1 MKRWRNKSAAQLLAA
16 EWFRDTV
23 VGRGMVPR
31 HRRQSRNSSAKTK
44 FFKSPRRTLSEYP
57 CGGLARTLFSA
68 FRRRKFRQSAADPI
82 GSAAEQICSA
92 AVRRVRGGFRGGIF
106 CSAAKL
112 NLADSAGVRRGPAR
126 TQADPGGVRGGI
138 VPPWEL
144 PRDPTSHRAKIRLFQ
159 NMLGFIQYG
168 SRLFGIDASSDSA
181 KFQDDWLSESGL
193 NVKFQNQKLAKNGEF
208 DK

>member
-1 MKRWRNKSAAQLLAA
+1 
-16 EWFRDTV
+16 
-23 VGRGMVPR
+23 MVPR
-31 HRRQSRNSSAKTK
+31 HRRRSRNSSAKTK

-57 CGGLARTLFSA
+57 CGGLARTLCSA

-92 AVRRVRGGFRGGIF
+92 AVRRVRGGIF

-144 PRDPTSHRAKIRLFQ
+144 PSQGLGLGLGLRLGLW
-159 NMLGFIQYG
+159 LG
-168 SRLFGIDASSDSA
+168 
-181 KFQDDWLSESGL
+181 SGL
-193 NVKFQNQKLAKNGEF
+193 GLGLGLLTLTLIITLTLDLVE
-208 DK
+208 

>member
-1 MKRWRNKSAAQLLAA
+1 
-16 EWFRDTV
+16 
-23 VGRGMVPR
+23 MVPR

-144 PRDPTSHRAKIRLFQ
+144 PPDPRRTTAELIYSAE
-159 NMLGFIQYG
+159 
-168 SRLFGIDASSDSA
+168 SAADSA
-181 KFQDDWLSESGL
+181 SEIFIPPKKFFVGFRLGGDRTNSDPLGL
-193 NVKFQNQKLAKNGEF
+193 NRSPPRNCSATYITAC
-208 DK
+208 

>member
-1 MKRWRNKSAAQLLAA
+1 MVLHSKLILKRWRNKSAAQLLAA

-23 VGRGMVPR
+23 VCRGMVPR

-144 PRDPTSHRAKIRLFQ
+144 PDWAITTSAETQMENQVPGATTQKELHH
-159 NMLGFIQYG
+159 
-168 SRLFGIDASSDSA
+168 D
-181 KFQDDWLSESGL
+181 L
-193 NVKFQNQKLAKNGEF
+193 NCVTYQTAARFRE
-208 DK
+208 

>member
-1 MKRWRNKSAAQLLAA
+1 MSTYLIIVSGDCSSELVLKRWRNKSAAQLLAA
-16 EWFRDTV
+16 EWFRHTV
-23 VGRGMVPR
+23 VCRGMVPR

-68 FRRRKFRQSAADPI
+68 FPRRKFRQSAADPI

-138 VPPWEL
+138 APPWEL
-144 PRDPTSHRAKIRLFQ
+144 PICQFFTQCSCFAAFCHNRT
-159 NMLGFIQYG
+159 
-168 SRLFGIDASSDSA
+168 
-181 KFQDDWLSESGL
+181 GL
-193 NVKFQNQKLAKNGEF
+193 LTAIERQKRVPPI
-208 DK
+208 

>member
-1 MKRWRNKSAAQLLAA
+1 MVLHSISKLILKRWRNKSAAQLLAA

-23 VGRGMVPR
+23 VCRGMVPR
-31 HRRQSRNSSAKTK
+31 HRRQSRNSSANTK

-138 VPPWEL
+138 APPWEL
-144 PRDPTSHRAKIRLFQ
+144 PKICTPYDSLHEC
-159 NMLGFIQYG
+159 LKI
-168 SRLFGIDASSDSA
+168 SS
-181 KFQDDWLSESGL
+181 
-193 NVKFQNQKLAKNGEF
+193 VRKLTNTG
-208 DK
+208 